1 MFKTGKIKLPHRKR
15 TADMKDVRIPTPA
28 TVVIPMSQY
37 IGAPALPIVKVGDKV
52 CVGTKVAEADGKVS
66 APIHSSVS
74 GTVKKIGDFLLSNG
88 KTCQAITIESDG
100 EMTMDPGI
108 TPPTVTSAE
117 ELCQAIRESGL
128 VGLGGA
134 GFPTANK
141 LENAISKKIDKIIIN
156 GAECEPYIT
165 VDNRTMIDG
174 AEYVARG
181 VKLIEEYIPGPQQI
195 IIAVEKN
202 KPTAIKKLKAV
213 IGKDPKVKIVAL
225 PSLYPQGE
233 EKTLI
238 YKLTRRV
245 VPEGK
250 LPSDIGCVMFNVT
263 SVAYFAYYLETG
275 IPLVSKTVTVDG
287 SAVKSPKNVTAPIGT
302 SLRDLLSFVEV
313 DFEDLG
319 KVLYGGPMMGIAAY
333 DLDAPI
339 YKNTNAVLALNK
351 KDSLPPEQ
359 FPCIHCGKCIE
370 HCPARLNPTAIVK
383 AMKIENKDDRAAAL
397 DKACVSQCL
406 ECGSCS
412 YVCPSRR
419 PLVETIRLAKNDL
432 AKSQAAKE
440 N

>member
-1 MFKTGKIKLPHRKR
+1 MFKTGKTKIPHKKH
-15 TADMKDVRIPTPA
+15 TADMTGIRIPTPQ
-28 TVVIPMSQY
+28 TVVLPMSQY
-37 IGAPALPIVKVGDKV
+37 IGAPARPIVKIGDKV
-52 CVGTKVAEADGKVS
+52 CVGTKVAEAEGKIS

-74 GTVKKIGDFLLSNG
+74 GTVKKVGDFLLSNG
-88 KTCQAITIESDG
+88 KVCQAITIESDG
-100 EMTMDPGI
+100 EMTLDPGI
-108 TPPTVTSAE
+108 TPPIVTNAE

-165 VDNRTMIDG
+165 VDNRTMIEG

-195 IIAVEKN
+195 IIAIEKN
-202 KPTAIKKLKAV
+202 KPKAISKLKALL
-213 IGKDPKVKIVAL
+213 GNDPKVKIVAL
-225 PSLYPQGE
+225 PSKYPQGSE
-233 EKTLI
+233 ETLI
-238 YKLTRRV
+238 YNLTGKV

-275 IPLVSKTVTVDG
+275 IPLVWKTVTVDG
-287 SAVKSPKNVTAPIGT
+287 SAVKSPKNVIAPIGT
-302 SLRDLLSFVEV
+302 SLRDLLSFAEA
-313 DFEDLG
+313 DFENVG

-333 DLDAPI
+333 NLDDPI
-339 YKNTNAVLALNK
+339 YKNTNAVVALTK
-351 KDSLPPEQ
+351 KDSLPKKQ
-359 FPCIHCGKCIE
+359 YACIHCGECVA
-370 HCPARLNPTAIVK
+370 HCPIGLNPTAFVK
-383 AMKIENKDDRAAAL
+383 AMKIEGRDDRAKAL
-397 DKACVSQCL
+397 EEASVLSCM

-419 PLVETIRLAKNDL
+419 PLVENNRLAKNDL
-432 AKSQAAKE
+432 RKTQEMKK

>member
-52 CVGTKVAEADGKVS
+52 CVGTKVAEADGKIS

-213 IGKDPKVKIVAL
+213 LGKDPKVKIVAL

-302 SLRDLLSFVEV
+302 SLRDLLSFVEA

>member
-52 CVGTKVAEADGKVS
+52 CVGTKVAEADGKIS

-213 IGKDPKVKIVAL
+213 LGKDPKVKIVAL

-302 SLRDLLSFVEV
+302 SLRDLLSFVEA
-313 DFEDLG
+313 DFENLG

-370 HCPARLNPTAIVK
+370 HCPARLNPTATVK

-419 PLVETIRLAKNDL
+419 PLVETIRLAKKDL